1 MDYLSKITSLQ
12 QKSVVSQERT
22 FKKWINEKLKNR
34 RPVLEVVNLF
44 EDLKDGKILLALL
57 EVLSHKILP
66 SEPISGVVTR
76 IHSMNN
82 VDKVFQHLSAQPNIK
97 LYGTTIEGVLD
108 GKPSQILGVIWK
120 IIQGSL

>member
-57 EVLSHKILP
+57 EVLSHKTLP

-82 VDKVFQHLSAQPNIK
+82 LGCPVASCPPMRLTPYE
-97 LYGTTIEGVLD
+97 LLD
-108 GKPSQILGVIWK
+108 TYT
-120 IIQGSL
+120 